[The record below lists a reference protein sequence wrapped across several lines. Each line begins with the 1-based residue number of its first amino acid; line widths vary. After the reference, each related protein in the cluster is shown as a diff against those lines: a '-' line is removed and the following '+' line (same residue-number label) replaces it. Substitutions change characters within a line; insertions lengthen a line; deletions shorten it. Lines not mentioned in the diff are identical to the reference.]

1 MEDNSQLAYMLLGLI
16 IIIGGVVVIGYILG
30 KIDIPF
36 FDKAKGNEIQ
46 PTLKQFQI
54 ESYWNKQR
62 VYDILYQVYDSGLL
76 VQQGELKQ
84 DTIEIVHNIRN
95 DTNYTLKLY
104 KKGYYDYEGMCDN
117 INPICSGDVYRK
129 ADVQLKIIPFTETY
143 YRVLLYIQD
152 GVVITPKICVA
163 DNIDRLRYPRLK
175 KEGVELLT
183 KPVPDDMR
191 IYYDVCYSFNIT
203 SEIKEK
209 LLQDIVKDNEYD
221 IAKYNKAHK
230 IKYTDWSNIT
240 FTNEDYQGYV
250 LDKIVTGLYEFD
262 LYFETNTEYTMLNQ
276 SEIKVKVMDSK
287 QQVEQETKVN
297 I

>member
-117 INPICSGDVYRK
+117 INTI
-129 ADVQLKIIPFTETY
+129 
-143 YRVLLYIQD
+143 
-152 GVVITPKICVA
+152 
-163 DNIDRLRYPRLK
+163 
-175 KEGVELLT
+175 
-183 KPVPDDMR
+183 
-191 IYYDVCYSFNIT
+191 
-203 SEIKEK
+203 
-209 LLQDIVKDNEYD
+209 
-221 IAKYNKAHK
+221 
-230 IKYTDWSNIT
+230 
-240 FTNEDYQGYV
+240 
-250 LDKIVTGLYEFD
+250 
-262 LYFETNTEYTMLNQ
+262 
-276 SEIKVKVMDSK
+276 
-287 QQVEQETKVN
+287 
-297 I
+297 